1 MKRDDVSE
9 DRRLN
14 PAIEAIGLT
23 KRFPKAKSYRDALL
37 RPFARQETI
46 ALQDVFLTVNPG
58 EIFALVGPN
67 GAGKTT
73 LIKILS
79 TLILPTDG
87 GAFIAGFDV
96 KRDANQV
103 KKRIGCVVTE
113 ERSFYWRLTGRQN
126 LGFFAVLNNLS
137 KADAHSRVSQVIA
150 LVDME
155 RDADKMFKDYSTG
168 MRHRLAISR
177 ALLTDPE
184 IVLFDEPTRSLDPPS
199 AEAIRRWMKAFVR
212 REPIRTVLFATHDLA
227 EAETLAGRIAI
238 LDRGRIRACGTPG
251 ELKETVRGKKQYNL
265 KLRQPKER
273 VIERLTQLAPSCRS
287 TGDGAPEYAAYV
299 VEVRDPAEVSSIV
312 RELVLAGAAV
322 VECAAV
328 TPSLHEV
335 FDAVTSYSV

>member
-1 MKRDDVSE
+1 LK
-9 DRRLN
+9 

-23 KRFPKAKSYRDALL
+23 KRFPKAKSYRDVLL

-46 ALQDVFLTVNPG
+46 ALQDVSLAVTPG

-87 GAFIAGFDV
+87 SAFIAGFDV
-96 KRDANQV
+96 KRHANQV

-126 LGFFAVLNNLS
+126 LSFFAVLNNLS
-137 KADAHSRVSQVIA
+137 RADARSKVDEVIA

-168 MRHRLAISR
+168 MRHRLAIAR
-177 ALLTDPE
+177 ALLTDSE
-184 IVLFDEPTRSLDPPS
+184 IVLFDEPTKSLDPPT

-212 REPIRTVLFATHDLA
+212 REPIKTVLFATHDLT
-227 EAETLAGRIAI
+227 ESETLAGRIAI
-238 LDRGRIRACGTPG
+238 LDRGRIKACGTAA
-251 ELKETVRGKKQYNL
+251 ELKGTISETKRYIL
-265 KLRQPKER
+265 KLRQPNQR

-287 TGDGAPEYAAYV
+287 TENGSPECAAYV
-299 VEVRDPAEVSSIV
+299 VEVRDRAEVSSIV

-328 TPSLHEV
+328 TPSLTEV
-335 FDAVTSYSV
+335 FDTVTSKSV

>member
-1 MKRDDVSE
+1 M
-9 DRRLN
+9 N

-23 KRFPKAKSYRDALL
+23 KRFPKAKSYRDVLV

-46 ALQDVFLTVNPG
+46 ALQDVSLAVTPG

-73 LIKILS
+73 LIKILA
-79 TLILPTDG
+79 TLILPTAG
-87 GAFIAGFDV
+87 SALIAGFDV

-137 KADAHSRVSQVIA
+137 RADAHSRVSQVIA
-150 LVDME
+150 FVDME
-155 RDADKMFKDYSTG
+155 KDADKMFKDYSTG
-168 MRHRLAISR
+168 MRHRLAIAR
-177 ALLTDPE
+177 ALLTDPQ

-212 REPIRTVLFATHDLA
+212 REPIRTVLFATHDLT
-227 EAETLAGRIAI
+227 EAENLAGCIAI
-238 LDRGRIRACGTPG
+238 LDRGRIKACGTPT
-251 ELKETVRGKKQYNL
+251 ELKETVRGKKQYIL
-265 KLRQPKER
+265 KLRQPSER

-287 TGDGAPEYAAYV
+287 TENGSPECAAYV

-328 TPSLHEV
+328 TPSLNEV
-335 FDAVTSYSV
+335 FDTVTSKSM